1 MPTIKFE
8 HVDVAFDDTPVLRD
22 INLNLTEHRIGI
34 IGANGSGK
42 STMTRLINGLG
53 EPTSG
58 TVSVDG
64 LDVSDHGKE
73 LRKKI
78 GFIFSDAEN
87 QIVMPNV
94 RDDVAFS
101 LRRFKM
107 PKQQRNALVDAAL
120 ERFQLSDLADH
131 SPHTLS
137 GGQKQM
143 LAMAAVLVIDP
154 ILILAD
160 EPTTLLD
167 LINRNRIRRE
177 FAALEQQVV
186 VVTHDLEFLSDFDRV
201 ICIDNHAVAYD
212 GAPAEDNQ
220 FLHRADGTTSCA
232 MKTKNI
238 PLAVYVDKDTPC
250 TGFGPAGNCS
260 LSSSSSLRPLW
271 WPPPQLV
278 GSLRALSP
286 PHSTL

>member
-1 MPTIKFE
+1 MPHIKFE
-8 HVDVAFDDTPVLRD
+8 HVDVAFDDTPVLKD
-22 INLNLTEHRIGI
+22 INLDLHEHRIGI

-42 STMTRLINGLG
+42 STITRLINGLG

-58 TVSVDG
+58 SVSVDG
-64 LDVSDHGKE
+64 FDVAEHAKE

-107 PKQQRNALVDAAL
+107 SKQHRNELVDAAL
-120 ERFQLSDLADH
+120 ARFQLTDLADH

-143 LAMAAVLVIDP
+143 LAMAAVLVIEP

-177 FAALEQQVV
+177 FAALEQQVI
-186 VVTHDLEFLSDFDRV
+186 VVTHDLDFISDFDRI
-201 ICIDNHAVAYD
+201 ICIDNHSIAYD
-212 GAPAEDNQ
+212 GLPADAISFYTELMEQ
-220 FLHRADGTTSCA
+220 
-232 MKTKNI
+232 
-238 PLAVYVDKDTPC
+238 
-250 TGFGPAGNCS
+250 
-260 LSSSSSLRPLW
+260 
-271 WPPPQLV
+271 
-278 GSLRALSP
+278 RALR
-286 PHSTL
+286 